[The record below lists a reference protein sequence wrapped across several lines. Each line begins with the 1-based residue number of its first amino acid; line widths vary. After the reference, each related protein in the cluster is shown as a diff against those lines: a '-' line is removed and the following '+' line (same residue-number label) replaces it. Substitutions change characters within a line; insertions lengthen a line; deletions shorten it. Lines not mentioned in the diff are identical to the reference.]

1 MITNNN
7 PLGTEPIGKLLLK
20 FSVPAIVGMMVNGLY
35 NVVDRFFI
43 GKLGALAMTGV
54 GINFPFMA
62 LIMAF
67 SSLVGVGAAATIS
80 IRLGE
85 NRKNDAE
92 KTLGNA
98 FVLLTILMIAVSII
112 GLSFKT
118 NLLYLFGASDAT
130 IGYASQ
136 YITIILFGTVFQGIG
151 LGLNSVINAEG
162 NPRKAMFTMLIGAI
176 INIILN
182 PIFVFAL
189 DMGVSGSALATVIS
203 QFVSSVWVIS
213 HFIGGKSNLKLNREN
228 LKPNLPIIK
237 VILSIGMTPF
247 FAQLAATIE
256 AIISNNALRTNG
268 GDIAISAMTVINSII
283 LLLFM
288 PLMGITQGAQPIIG
302 FNYGAKQLK
311 RAKDAL
317 KVAIISAT
325 TLCIITFILTQFFP
339 VLLIKIFNNDP
350 QLIHIASHG
359 LRTFLLMTP
368 IIGFQIVSS
377 NYFQAIGKA
386 KRALLLSML
395 RQVIILIPMLLILP
409 NFFGLEGVWMAGPIS
424 DFCAFV
430 ITAILLHKEMRLLET
445 TELKV
450 DSICL

>member
-7 PLGTEPIGKLLLK
+7 PLGKESIGKLLLK

-43 GKLGALAMTGV
+43 GKLGALAMTGI

-92 KTLGNA
+92 RTLGNA
-98 FVLLTILMIAVSII
+98 FVLLTILMIVVSII

-176 INIILN
+176 TNIILN
-182 PIFVFAL
+182 PIFVFIL
-189 DMGVSGSALATVIS
+189 HMGVSGSALATVIA

-228 LKPNLPIIK
+228 FKLNLPIIK

-256 AIISNNALRTNG
+256 AIISNNALRTHG

-283 LLLFM
+283 ILLFM

-302 FNYGAKQLK
+302 FNYGAKQFK
-311 RAKDAL
+311 RAKQAL

-325 TLCIITFILTQFFP
+325 TLCMITFILTQTFP
-339 VLLIKIFNNDP
+339 VILIKIFSNDP
-350 QLIHIASHG
+350 QLIYIASHG

-386 KRALLLSML
+386 KSALLLSML
-395 RQVIILIPMLLILP
+395 RQVIILIPMLIILP
-409 NFFGLEGVWMAGPIS
+409 NFFGLEGVWMAGPIA
-424 DFCAFV
+424 DFSAFV
-430 ITAILLHKEMRLLET
+430 ITAILLYREMRLLAT

-450 DSICL
+450 DSLCL